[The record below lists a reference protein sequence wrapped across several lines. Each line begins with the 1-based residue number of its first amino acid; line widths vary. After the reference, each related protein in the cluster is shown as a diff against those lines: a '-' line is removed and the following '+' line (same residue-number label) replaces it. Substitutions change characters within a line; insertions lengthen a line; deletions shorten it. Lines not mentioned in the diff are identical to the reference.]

1 VFRLLLLILL
11 AVAAF
16 VLIEARW
23 SPESLTLTLR
33 VRTAKEL
40 VAATQGTA
48 RQLGERAMRRVVG
61 EETPPVASAPPARPP
76 EPAAAESLRESDRAR
91 LNRLVE
97 EKSRER

>member
-1 VFRLLLLILL
+1 VFRLLLLVLL

-40 VAATQGTA
+40 VAATQGSA

-61 EETPPVASAPPARPP
+61 DETPPVAAAPPARPP
-76 EPAAAESLRESDRAR
+76 EPAAESLRESDRAR

>member
-1 VFRLLLLILL
+1 MFRLLLLVLL
-11 AVAAF
+11 AAAAF

-23 SPESLTLTLR
+23 SRETLTLTLR

-40 VAATQGTA
+40 VAATQGHA
-48 RQLGERAMRRVVG
+48 RELGERAMERVVG
-61 EETPPVASAPPARPP
+61 QATPPVGAGPPQSAAPSP
-76 EPAAAESLRESDRAR
+76 ESLPESDRAR

>member
-1 VFRLLLLILL
+1 VFRLLFLVLLV
-11 AVAAF
+11 AAAF

-23 SPESLTLTLR
+23 SPDSMTLTLR
-33 VRTAKEL
+33 VRSGKEL

-48 RQLGERAMRRVVG
+48 RQLGERAMERVVSD
-61 EETPPVASAPPARPP
+61 ESQTPAVAAPPP
-76 EPAAAESLRESDRAR
+76 ERAPESLRESDRER

>member
-1 VFRLLLLILL
+1 MIRLLLLVLL
-11 AVAAF
+11 AAVAF

-23 SPESLTLTLR
+23 SPDSRTLTLR

-48 RQLGERAMRRVVG
+48 RELGAKAVERVVG
-61 EETPPVASAPPARPP
+61 EDTPQVAAPPPGAEP
-76 EPAAAESLRESDRAR
+76 ENLRDSDRAR

>member
-1 VFRLLLLILL
+1 MLRLLLLILL
-11 AVAAF
+11 AAVAF

-23 SPESLTLTLR
+23 SPDTRTLTLR

-48 RQLGERAMRRVVG
+48 RELGAKAVERVVG
-61 EETPPVASAPPARPP
+61 GDTPAVSAPP
-76 EPAAAESLRESDRAR
+76 PAAKPSGAEAESLRDSDRAR

-97 EKSRER
+97 EKSQER

>member
-40 VAATQGTA
+40 VAATQGRA
-48 RQLGERAMRRVVG
+48 RQLGERAMERVVG
-61 EETPPVASAPPARPP
+61 QETPPVAAAPPARPP
-76 EPAAAESLRESDRAR
+76 EAAAESLRESDRAR

-97 EKSRER
+97 EKSREP